1 MRVLIITGTFVV
13 ALLNVGIAHAFD
25 AGDKVSLTTSEGEI
39 PVHASQGISGVSF
52 RFKSGST
59 AEVLYGDPDSG
70 WYLVKGDVVS
80 GGREYGWITDEF
92 IAGLASEESDAAE
105 ESAEAEMTEEGVAAE
120 VPADTEMTEEGV
132 AAEVPADTET
142 PEESAATEAPAE
154 AEMED
159 EGAAADEPA
168 ESESTGESAT
178 GEEMADPEVGE
189 ADMTEPMV
197 ESATGEGAPSDH

>member
-120 VPADTEMTEEGV
+120 VPADTE
-132 AAEVPADTET
+132 T